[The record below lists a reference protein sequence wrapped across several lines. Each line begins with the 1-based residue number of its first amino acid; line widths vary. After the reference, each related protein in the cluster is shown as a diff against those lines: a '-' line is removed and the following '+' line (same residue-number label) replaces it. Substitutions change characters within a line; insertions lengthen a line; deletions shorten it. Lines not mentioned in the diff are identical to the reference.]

1 MPIATTIDAHQHFL
15 PVFQPAV
22 LAPELERAGVAG
34 TVLIQSVDTAEENV
48 RLLEYAAEAAFV
60 RGVVAWL
67 PLSDPE
73 AAYAE
78 LERLPT
84 PPVVGVRCLIGRSSA
99 DWLVST
105 DVLDVFHE
113 LATRGL
119 AWDVVAVT
127 ERQVSHVCHVAAA
140 VPGLRIVVDHLARP
154 PVESAG
160 WEPWAGWVQ
169 RLAAHPNIALKVS
182 IGIDALTAWARWN
195 PKPLAAYVNWAES
208 CFGSDRLLL
217 ASNWPVVLLRRT
229 YLEAW
234 EDLTNALRRAGL
246 DDAALADARG
256 GTARRWYRLAAP
268 AFATRE

>member
-1 MPIATTIDAHQHFL
+1 MPIATTVDAHQHFFA
-15 PVFQPAV
+15 VFRPA
-22 LAPELERAGVAG
+22 LLEPELERAGVAG
-34 TVLIQSVDTAEENV
+34 TVLIQAEGT
-48 RLLEYAAEAAFV
+48 AAENDQLLAHAEKAAFV

-67 PLSDPE
+67 PLADPE

-78 LERLPT
+78 LDRLPT
-84 PPVVGVRCLIGRSSA
+84 PPVVGVRCLIGREPA

-127 ERQVSHVCHVAAA
+127 ERHIEHVCHVAAA

-154 PVESAG
+154 PVETAG
-160 WEPWAGWVQ
+160 WEPWAGSVQ

-182 IGIDALTAWARWN
+182 IGIDALTAWPRWN
-195 PKPLAAYVNWAES
+195 PKTLVAYVNWAES
-208 CFGSDRLLL
+208 CFGSDRLML

-229 YLEAW
+229 YADAW
-234 EDLTNALRRAGL
+234 EDLTEALRKAGL
-246 DDAALADARG
+246 DDAALADAQGR
-256 GTARRWYRLAAP
+256 TATRWYRLP
-268 AFATRE
+268 HR

>member
-1 MPIATTIDAHQHFL
+1 MPVATTIDAHHHFVAVL
-15 PVFQPAV
+15 QPAV

-34 TVLIQSVDTAEENV
+34 TVLIEAVDEAEEND
-48 RLLEYAAEAAFV
+48 RLLAYARECDFV

-67 PLSDPE
+67 PLADPD

-84 PPVVGVRCLIGRSSA
+84 PPVVGVRCLIGREPS
-99 DWLVST
+99 DWLVSS

-127 ERQVSHVCHVAAA
+127 ERQVSHACHVAAA

-182 IGIDALTAWARWN
+182 IGIDALTAWPRWN
-195 PKPLAAYVNWAES
+195 PKTLVAYVNWAES
-208 CFGSDRLLL
+208 CFGSDRLML

-229 YLEAW
+229 YAEAW
-234 EDLTNALRRAGL
+234 EDLTDALRKAGL
-246 DDAALADARG
+246 DDAALSDAQGR
-256 GTARRWYRLAAP
+256 TATRWYRLP
-268 AFATRE
+268 HR